1 MPEVSVLAPRRV
13 LSCILA
19 GMKTKAPAAILV
31 ITGFLVAVLFT
42 PSPTY
47 AAGDGKVSPWV
58 AAATAAGGT
67 TEILVVLTE
76 QADLAAAAA
85 VPDLTARR
93 RAVRDVLW
101 ETAQRS
107 QQGLRAWLDARG
119 VRYRSFSIV
128 NALHVSGAD
137 AALVAALAARP
148 DVARIETNPRIRQQL
163 PLTKAATGGNQPE
176 SIEWNVN
183 LVRATEMWAA
193 GFTGQGIVLGNQDTG
208 FQWDHPALRNQ
219 YRGWSGTAADHD
231 YNWHDA
237 IHSGGGV
244 CGPNSPIPCDD
255 YGHGTLTVGVSIGS
269 DGGANQIG
277 VAPGA
282 RWIGCRNMD
291 QGWGTPATYLECL
304 EFFLAPYPVGGTPAQ
319 GDPARA
325 PDVTNNSWLCP
336 PEEGCSW
343 DTLQAAIEAQRAAGI
358 LTVVAAGNSG
368 PSCSTVQ
375 DPPAIY
381 DAAFSV
387 GATDAGDNI
396 ASFSSLGPV
405 TVDGSNRLKPDISAP
420 GDNIRSSAPGGDY
433 ASASGTS
440 LAAPHV
446 AGAVA
451 LLWSASPALKGRV
464 DATERAL
471 ASSAVPRFSSQCG
484 DPGDAVPNN
493 VFGWG
498 RLDAMAAYAIFADG
512 FESGDPWAWS
522 TINP

>member
-1 MPEVSVLAPRRV
+1 
-13 LSCILA
+13 
-19 GMKTKAPAAILV
+19 MKTTAPAAISV
-31 ITGFLVAVLFT
+31 IACLSIALASAPHPVQ
-42 PSPTY
+42 

-58 AAATAAGGT
+58 AAAIAGGGSN
-67 TEILVVLTE
+67 EILVVLAE
-76 QADLAAAAA
+76 QADLDTAAA
-85 VPDLTARR
+85 VPELAARR
-93 RAVRDVLW
+93 RAVRDALW

-107 QQGLRAWLDARG
+107 QQGLRAWLDAAG
-119 VRYRSFSIV
+119 FRYRSFSVV

-148 DVARIETNPRIRQQL
+148 DVARIEANPRIRQKL
-163 PLTKAATGGNQPE
+163 PQPSLGPKGGQPE

-183 LVRATEMWAA
+183 LIRAPEMWAA
-193 GFTGQGIVLGNQDTG
+193 GFTGQGIVVGNQDTG
-208 FQWDHPALRNQ
+208 FDWAHPALKNQ
-219 YRGWSGTAADHD
+219 YRGWNGTAADHD

-244 CGPNSPIPCDD
+244 CGPDSPTPCDD

-304 EFFLAPYPVGGTPAQ
+304 EFFLAPYPVGGTPAD
-319 GDPARA
+319 GNPAMA
-325 PDVTNNSWLCP
+325 PDVTNNSWTCP

-387 GATDAGDNI
+387 GATDAGDSI

-405 TVDGSNRLKPDISAP
+405 TVDGSNRLKPDICAP
-420 GDNIRSSAPGGDY
+420 GDNVRSSAPGGDY

-464 DATERAL
+464 DATEQAL
-471 ASSAVPRFSSQCG
+471 AHSAVARFSSQCG
-484 DPGDAVPNN
+484 DPANTVPNN

-498 RLDAMAAYAIFADG
+498 RLDTLAAYAIFADG

-522 TINP
+522 TIEP

>member
-1 MPEVSVLAPRRV
+1 
-13 LSCILA
+13 
-19 GMKTKAPAAILV
+19 
-31 ITGFLVAVLFT
+31 
-42 PSPTY
+42 
-47 AAGDGKVSPWV
+47 
-58 AAATAAGGT
+58 
-67 TEILVVLTE
+67 
-76 QADLAAAAA
+76 
-85 VPDLTARR
+85 
-93 RAVRDVLW
+93 
-101 ETAQRS
+101 
-107 QQGLRAWLDARG
+107 
-119 VRYRSFSIV
+119 
-128 NALHVSGAD
+128 
-137 AALVAALAARP
+137 
-148 DVARIETNPRIRQQL
+148 
-163 PLTKAATGGNQPE
+163 
-176 SIEWNVN
+176 
-183 LVRATEMWAA
+183 
-193 GFTGQGIVLGNQDTG
+193 
-208 FQWDHPALRNQ
+208 
-219 YRGWSGTAADHD
+219 
-231 YNWHDA
+231 
-237 IHSGGGV
+237 
-244 CGPNSPIPCDD
+244 
-255 YGHGTLTVGVSIGS
+255 
-269 DGGANQIG
+269 
-277 VAPGA
+277 
-282 RWIGCRNMD
+282 MD

-304 EFFLAPYPVGGTPAQ
+304 EFFLAPYPVGGTPAD
-319 GDPARA
+319 GNPAMA
-325 PDVTNNSWLCP
+325 PDVTNNSWTCP

-451 LLWSASPALKGRV
+451 LLWSASPALKGHV

>member
-1 MPEVSVLAPRRV
+1 MRTTAGTAILAIACLSVALASAPR
-13 LSCILA
+13 LA
-19 GMKTKAPAAILV
+19 G
-31 ITGFLVAVLFT
+31 
-42 PSPTY
+42 
-47 AAGDGKVSPWV
+47 AAGGGKVSPWV
-58 AAATAAGGT
+58 TAAIAGGSS
-67 TEILVVLTE
+67 TEILVVLAE
-76 QADLAAAAA
+76 RAELDAAAATPGLA
-85 VPDLTARR
+85 ARR
-93 RAVRDVLW
+93 QAVRDALW
-101 ETAQRS
+101 ATAQRS
-107 QQGLRAWLDARG
+107 QQSLRVALDAAG

-128 NALHVSGAD
+128 NALHVPEAD
-137 AALVAALAARP
+137 AALVAVLVARP
-148 DVARIETNPRIRQQL
+148 DVARIEANPRIRQLL
-163 PLTKAATGGNQPE
+163 PQPTAAPGGDDPD

-183 LVRATEMWAA
+183 LIRAPELWAL
-193 GFTGQGIVLGNQDTG
+193 GFTGQGIVVGNQDTG

-237 IHSGGGV
+237 IHSGGGS
-244 CGPNSPIPCDD
+244 CGPDASAPCDD
-255 YGHGTLTVGVSIGS
+255 YGHGTLTIGVSVGS

-304 EFFLAPYPVGGTPAQ
+304 EFFLAPYPVGGTPAA
-319 GDPARA
+319 GDPSRA
-325 PDVTNNSWLCP
+325 PDVTNNSWTCP

-343 DTLQAAIEAQRAAGI
+343 ETLQAAIEAQRAAGI
-358 LTVVAAGNSG
+358 LTVAAAGNSG

-396 ASFSSLGPV
+396 ASYSSLGPV
-405 TVDGSNRLKPDISAP
+405 AVDGSGRLKPDISAP
-420 GDNIRSSAPGGDY
+420 GDDVRSSSPGGGY

-446 AGAVA
+446 TGAVA
-451 LLWSASPALKGRV
+451 LLWSASPTLRGRV
-464 DATERAL
+464 DATEWTLAHTSAAL
-471 ASSAVPRFSSQCG
+471 FSTQCG
-484 DPGDAVPNN
+484 DPPGAIPNN

-498 RLDAMAAYAIFADG
+498 RLDAAAAYTIFADG
-512 FESGDPWAWS
+512 FDNGNLWAWS
-522 TINP
+522 AIMP